1 MKELNSKTQKII
13 FVIQC
18 SIKSDAN
25 EFLIW
30 SKERA
35 AKYVFNL
42 KEEKTI
48 SYEWHLSD
56 DNLEATLV
64 ESFIDS
70 DGAMQRLNN
79 HMSSPIAE
87 EVTQHID
94 IKEWLVFG
102 NSKQDLIDALTP
114 FGAKFKRQHCGF
126 NQ

>member
-1 MKELNSKTQKII
+1 MKELNSKSQKII

-25 EFLIW
+25 EFLTW

-56 DNLEATLV
+56 DNSEATLV

-87 EVTQHID
+87 EITQYVD